1 MWMSDKDIKDMFDQR
16 ALTYSNNTI
25 SVSYIILS
33 VLIEIISLQ
42 YHYLLVTFVCNL
54 DCEIFEEVTMLQ
66 TSLQTLFG
74 VYTVSNT

>member
-1 MWMSDKDIKDMFDQR
+1 MTS
-16 ALTYSNNTI
+16 LTT
-25 SVSYIILS
+25 YII
-33 VLIEIISLQ
+33 LIEIISLQ

-54 DCEIFEEVTMLQ
+54 DCEILEEVTMLQ

>member
-1 MWMSDKDIKDMFDQR
+1 MIIS
-16 ALTYSNNTI
+16 LTSLTT
-25 SVSYIILS
+25 YII
-33 VLIEIISLQ
+33 LIEIISLQ

-54 DCEIFEEVTMLQ
+54 DCEILEEVTMLQ